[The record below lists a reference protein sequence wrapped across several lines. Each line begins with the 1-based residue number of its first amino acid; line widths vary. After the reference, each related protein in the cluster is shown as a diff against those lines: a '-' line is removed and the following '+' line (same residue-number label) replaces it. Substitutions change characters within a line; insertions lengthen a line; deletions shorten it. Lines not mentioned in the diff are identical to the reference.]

1 MSLTDRVFGAFE
13 AELVKHLAFSFA
25 LVRRTD
31 LARSTKRVMKV
42 WIRNNSSIDLKDVR
56 GSISP
61 GPAAGFRVTPFYLAS
76 LEPGDEL
83 EVAEIEISLLEPTH
97 SRFAYDRMATVN
109 VSGTP
114 DLSLFRVRGSALG
127 LTHVAT
133 GVPLSSPSESDAPRR
148 SKRFDRP
155 LPGPP
160 SLEVNWEAGS
170 RKKPA

>member
-13 AELVKHLAFSFA
+13 AELVKHLAFSFS
-25 LVRRTD
+25 LVRRAD
-31 LARSTKRVMKV
+31 STCSNKTVMKV

-61 GPAAGFRVTPFYLAS
+61 GPAAGFRVTPFYLPA
-76 LEPGDEL
+76 LGPGDEL
-83 EVAEIEISLLEPTH
+83 EVTEIEISLHEPTH
-97 SRFAYDRMATVN
+97 ARAAYDRMATVN
-109 VSGTP
+109 VSATP
-114 DLSLFRVRGSALG
+114 DLSRFRIRGSAIG

-133 GVPLSSPSESDAPRR
+133 GVPLSGATEPVSRQ
-148 SKRFDRP
+148 RFERFERP

-160 SLEVNWEAGS
+160 SLQVNWEAVS

>member
-13 AELVKHLAFSFA
+13 AELVKHLAFSFS

-31 LARSTKRVMKV
+31 LERSTKTIMKV

-61 GPAAGFRVTPFYLAS
+61 GPAAGFRVTPFYLAN
-76 LEPGDEL
+76 LGPGEEF
-83 EVAEIEISLLEPTH
+83 EVAGIDVELLEPAH
-97 SRFAYDRMATVN
+97 DRMAYDRMATVN

-114 DLSLFRVRGSALG
+114 DLTGFRVRGSAMG

-133 GVPLSSPSESDAPRR
+133 GIPLSSAPERIAATR
-148 SKRFDRP
+148 PKRFIRP
-155 LPGPP
+155 SPGPP

>member
-13 AELVKHLAFSFA
+13 AELVKHLAFNFT
-25 LVRRTD
+25 LVRRSD
-31 LARSTKRVMKV
+31 LDRSTKRVMKV

-61 GPAAGFRVTPFYLAS
+61 GPAAGFRVTPFYLAT
-76 LEPGDEL
+76 LAPGDEF

-97 SRFAYDRMATVN
+97 SRFAYDRMATLN

-114 DLSLFRVRGSALG
+114 DLSRFRFRGSALG
-127 LTHVAT
+127 LTHVAAGT
-133 GVPLSSPSESDAPRR
+133 PLSSSSDADFPRR
-148 SKRFDRP
+148 LERFDRP

>member
-13 AELVKHLAFSFA
+13 AELVKHLAFSFS

-31 LARSTKRVMKV
+31 AARSSKTIMKV

-61 GPAAGFRVTPFYLAS
+61 GPAADFRVTPFYLAN
-76 LEPGDEL
+76 LGPGDEA
-83 EVAEIEISLLEPTH
+83 EVAGIDVNVLEPTH
-97 SRFAYDRMATVN
+97 DRTAYDRMATVN
-109 VSGTP
+109 VSATP
-114 DLSLFRVRGSALG
+114 DLTGFRIRGGAME

-133 GVPLSSPSESDAPRR
+133 GIPLSDAPERGTPRR
-148 SKRFDRP
+148 ANRFNRP